1 MNILFVCVGNA
12 CRSPMAE
19 ALFNYESKK
28 LGRSD
33 IARSAGIRPFL
44 PVLSEPR
51 IVLKEIGVNMDGHN
65 SKPLSTEMVDWA
77 DKIILLDRGI
87 KEYSVSPS
95 LNNEDK
101 IIVWDIEDPFNMPLS
116 RYRRIRDELQQRILE
131 FFNCSLRS

>member
-19 ALFNYESKK
+19 ALFNFQSKK
-28 LGRSD
+28 LGRD
-33 IARSAGIRPFL
+33 DMARSAGIRPFP

-65 SKPLSTEMVDWA
+65 SKPLSPEMVDWA
-77 DKIILLDRGI
+77 DKIILLDSDI
-87 KEYSVSPS
+87 KEDLVNLS
-95 LNNEDK
+95 LNNKNK
-101 IIVWDIEDPFNMPLS
+101 IIIWDIEDPFNKPLS

-131 FFNCSLRS
+131 LFNYFLRS